1 MTLSLS
7 KKDYAI
13 GYAELTLAQCCVGIN
28 VISGKFLIGFFP
40 IFLLLAIR
48 FAIGFA
54 GMLAIA
60 RMNSV
65 RYSAIYHNFMG
76 LTAKDKILL
85 IFQAACGGFFF
96 NVLILF
102 GMKTTS
108 ATAAGIISSITPI
121 MIFILAAVLLHEKIN
136 FQKGVAIVIVMFGL
150 FILNTGKTASSM
162 SGALLGNCLVLLAVI
177 PEALF
182 TILSKSVG
190 KKITEMEAVILV
202 NLFNLILFLPFAA
215 YAITDFHPMNISASV
230 YGQLLI
236 YGISGGIMFF
246 LLWYR
251 GLTKINA
258 NTAALFTG
266 VMPVSTTI
274 LAFIFLKEPIS
285 ASEIIGMLLV
295 IAAIFVG
302 CFSTNG
308 VPKGIRTPVAA
319 VRGQCPRPLDDGDML
334 N

>member
-1 MTLSLS
+1 MTQSLT

-13 GYAELTLAQCCVGIN
+13 GYTELTLAQCCVGIN
-28 VISGKFLIGFFP
+28 VISGKFLIAFFP
-40 IFLLLAIR
+40 IFVLLAIR

-60 RMNSV
+60 RV
-65 RYSAIYHNFMG
+65 RSIRLSNIYHNFMS
-76 LTAKDKILL
+76 LTHKDKLL
-85 IFQAACGGFFF
+85 LVFQAACGGFLF
-96 NVLILF
+96 NVLILY
-102 GMKTTS
+102 GMKTTT
-108 ATAAGIISSITPI
+108 ATSAGIISSITPI
-121 MIFILAAVLLHEKIN
+121 MIFILAAVFLNEKIN
-136 FQKGVAIVIVMFGL
+136 LQKCLAIVIVMIGL
-150 FILNTGKTASSM
+150 LILNLGKSTGSM
-162 SGALLGNCLVLLAVI
+162 QGALLGNFLVLLAVI

-202 NLFNLILFLPFAA
+202 NLFNLILFIPFAG
-215 YAITDFHPMNISASV
+215 YAMFDFHPLNISTSIYV
-230 YGQLLI
+230 QLLI

-274 LAFIFLKEPIS
+274 FAFIFLNEPIS
-285 ASEIIGMLLV
+285 KSEIIGMLLV

-302 CFSTNG
+302 CKKHLIS
-308 VPKGIRTPVAA
+308 KHK
-319 VRGQCPRPLDDGDML
+319 
-334 N
+334 

>member
-1 MTLSLS
+1 MKHSLT
-7 KKDYAI
+7 KKDYMI
-13 GYAELTLAQCCVGIN
+13 GYTELTLAQCCVGIN

-48 FAIGFA
+48 FAIGFV

-60 RMNSV
+60 RINSIQ
-65 RYSAIYHNFMG
+65 YKNIYHNFMS
-76 LTAKDKILL
+76 LAINDKLLL
-85 IFQAACGGFFF
+85 IFQAACGGFLF
-96 NVLILF
+96 NVLILY

-108 ATAAGIISSITPI
+108 ATSAGIISSITPI
-121 MIFILAAVLLHEKIN
+121 MIFILAAVFLREKIN
-136 FQKGVAIVIVMFGL
+136 LQKGLAIVIVMAGL
-150 FILNTGKTASSM
+150 LILNTGKASGSM
-162 SGALLGNCLVLLAVI
+162 NGALLGNCLVLLAVI

-190 KKITEMEAVILV
+190 KKISEMEAVILV
-202 NLFNLILFLPFAA
+202 NLFNLVLFIPFAA
-215 YAITDFHPMNISASV
+215 ISIVNFHPENISTSV
-230 YGQLLI
+230 YSQLLI

-266 VMPVSTTI
+266 VMPISTTI
-274 LAFIFLKEPIS
+274 LAYIFLNEPINN
-285 ASEIIGMLLV
+285 SEVIGMSLV

-302 CFSTNG
+302 CKKHLFFTHKSG
-308 VPKGIRTPVAA
+308 KI
-319 VRGQCPRPLDDGDML
+319 L
-334 N
+334 

>member
-1 MTLSLS
+1 MKHSLT

-13 GYAELTLAQCCVGIN
+13 GYTELTLAQCCVGIN
-28 VISGKFLIGFFP
+28 VISGKFLIGFLP

-48 FAIGFA
+48 FAIGFS

-60 RMNSV
+60 RVKSIRLSN
-65 RYSAIYHNFMG
+65 IYHNFMS
-76 LTAKDKILL
+76 LTSKDKLLL
-85 IFQAACGGFFF
+85 IFQAACGGFLF
-96 NVLILF
+96 NVLILY

-108 ATAAGIISSITPI
+108 ATSAGIISSITPI
-121 MIFILAAVLLHEKIN
+121 MIFILAAVFLHEKIN
-136 FQKGVAIVIVMFGL
+136 LQKSLAIIIVMIGL
-150 FILNTGKTASSM
+150 LVLNIGKTTGSM
-162 SGALLGNCLVLLAVI
+162 DGALLGNFLVLLAVI

-202 NLFNLILFLPFAA
+202 NLFNLILFIPFAV
-215 YAITDFHPMNISASV
+215 YAMIDFHPENIGVRV
-230 YGQLLI
+230 YSQLFI

-274 LAFIFLKEPIS
+274 LAFIFLNEPIS
-285 ASEIIGMLLV
+285 NSEIIGMLLV

-302 CFSTNG
+302 CKKHFFFKNTSR
-308 VPKGIRTPVAA
+308 KIS
-319 VRGQCPRPLDDGDML
+319 
-334 N
+334 

>member
-1 MTLSLS
+1 MSHSLT

-48 FAIGFA
+48 FAIGFI

-60 RMNSV
+60 RMKSIQ
-65 RYSAIYHNFMG
+65 YSNIYHNFMS
-76 LTAKDKILL
+76 LSSKDKLL
-85 IFQAACGGFFF
+85 LLFQATCGGFLF
-96 NVLILF
+96 NVLILY

-108 ATAAGIISSITPI
+108 ATSAGIITSITP
-121 MIFILAAVLLHEKIN
+121 MVIFILAAVLLHEKIN
-136 FQKGVAIVIVMFGL
+136 FQKGLAIIIVMIGL
-150 FILNTGKTASSM
+150 VILNAGKTSGSM
-162 SGALLGNCLVLLAVI
+162 EGALLGNFLVLLAVI

-202 NLFNLILFLPFAA
+202 NLFNLILFIPFAA
-215 YAITDFHPMNISASV
+215 YTIIDFHPTNISASV

-266 VMPVSTTI
+266 VMPVSTTV
-274 LAFIFLKEPIS
+274 LAFIFLNEPIS
-285 ASEIIGMLLV
+285 NSEIIGMLLV

-302 CFSTNG
+302 CKKTSF
-308 VPKGIRTPVAA
+308 
-319 VRGQCPRPLDDGDML
+319 L
-334 N
+334 